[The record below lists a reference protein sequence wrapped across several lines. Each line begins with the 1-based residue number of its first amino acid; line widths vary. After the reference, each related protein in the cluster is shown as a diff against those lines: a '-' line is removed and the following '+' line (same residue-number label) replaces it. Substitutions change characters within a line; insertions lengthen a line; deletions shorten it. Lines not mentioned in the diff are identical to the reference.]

1 MPLYSYTCGDC
12 GAEAELL
19 MRSDDVAICPACGS
33 AKMERLPSWIAPDLK
48 SDKIR
53 KSWRETCELNKK
65 HPDAATLFNP
75 NKLPAF
81 HDPFAG
87 GGAIPLEA

>member
-1 MPLYSYTCGDC
+1 MPLYSYTCADC

-19 MRSDDVAICPACGS
+19 MRSDDVAVCPACGS

-53 KSWRETCELNKK
+53 KSWRAAAAREGDLSNFSQKERTTFKK
-65 HPDAATLFNP
+65 
-75 NKLPAF
+75 
-81 HDPFAG
+81 
-87 GGAIPLEA
+87 